1 MKLTLRRIAFKD
13 AYTIGH
19 LYINGTFF
27 SDTLE
32 DKNRDLNHDGKFD
45 NGEVKVYGQT
55 CIPFGT
61 YKIIIDYSPHFKRE
75 TAHLLNVPSFDMIR
89 MHAGNKPED
98 TLGCILVGSNK
109 IKGQLVNS
117 RVAENKL
124 TEIIKGALAKKEE
137 VTIEII

>member
-1 MKLTLRRIAFKD
+1 
-13 AYTIGH
+13 
-19 LYINGTFF
+19 
-27 SDTLE
+27 
-32 DKNRDLNHDGKFD
+32 
-45 NGEVKVYGQT
+45 
-55 CIPFGT
+55 
-61 YKIIIDYSPHFKRE
+61 
-75 TAHLLNVPSFDMIR
+75 MIR